1 MKYRI
6 KLFSLLI
13 IICILQSCQ
22 PETKV
27 YTEEE
32 IATETKK
39 ANDFFEKSFQGS
51 LDRSPIMQTFL
62 GIKKDYDKWDDISE
76 EFAAE
81 ELEITKS
88 ELQFLL
94 DSINSDAL
102 DHQAKISYQ
111 LFKEDAENEVADW
124 KWRHHNFPINQMRSM
139 ATQIPA
145 LLMNMHNVVDKG
157 DAEAYVS
164 RLNAVTTLFDQLIEN
179 LKIREEKAILAPA
192 FVYPRVLE
200 SCDNLLKGA
209 PFDKGQPSA
218 MLADF
223 QTKVKAL
230 DLSES
235 DKRELI
241 QNASNALL
249 NAVKPSYEK
258 LIAYL
263 EDQKTRATKNNGIW
277 DTPDGDDYYNVR
289 LKRTTTTDLT
299 AEEIHEIGLK
309 EVARIHDEMRGIMKK
324 TGFEGDLQAFFKFM
338 QEDPQFYYPNTDEG
352 RQAYLDRAT
361 EVIDDMRSRLDEL
374 FITKPKADMIVK
386 RVEPFREKSTG
397 KAFYQPAAPD
407 GSRPG
412 TYYANLADM
421 RNMNKFELESL
432 AYHEGIIWIDLLRR
446 SLTLFLSSENLAAI
460 LLMSKG
466 GDCIVNLFQ
475 KKWGYTRILIRT
487 MDVWQQNCGGRADW
501 S

>member
-223 QTKVKAL
+223 QTKVEATL
-230 DLSES
+230 
-235 DKRELI
+235 
-241 QNASNALL
+241 
-249 NAVKPSYEK
+249 
-258 LIAYL
+258 
-263 EDQKTRATKNNGIW
+263 KTPI
-277 DTPDGDDYYNVR
+277 Y
-289 LKRTTTTDLT
+289 
-299 AEEIHEIGLK
+299 
-309 EVARIHDEMRGIMKK
+309 
-324 TGFEGDLQAFFKFM
+324 
-338 QEDPQFYYPNTDEG
+338 
-352 RQAYLDRAT
+352 
-361 EVIDDMRSRLDEL
+361 
-374 FITKPKADMIVK
+374 
-386 RVEPFREKSTG
+386 
-397 KAFYQPAAPD
+397 
-407 GSRPG
+407 
-412 TYYANLADM
+412 
-421 RNMNKFELESL
+421 
-432 AYHEGIIWIDLLRR
+432 
-446 SLTLFLSSENLAAI
+446 
-460 LLMSKG
+460 
-466 GDCIVNLFQ
+466 
-475 KKWGYTRILIRT
+475 
-487 MDVWQQNCGGRADW
+487 
-501 S
+501 